1 MGGTLTPPELKDLSK
16 VGKVDLVL
24 VTHGH
29 GDHLGDALE
38 IAKSNNAPMWA
49 PAGMNQQL
57 LTLGKMPA
65 NLVPRMNKGGTIQ
78 PFPGVKITMTHA
90 EHSSEMLLKDDH
102 GKDTT
107 YSAGEPVGFIIE
119 LENGFKIYHM
129 GDTGVFGDMKDRK
142 STRLN
147 SSHTDISRMPSSA

>member
-1 MGGTLTPPELKDLSK
+1 MIFRLLGIAVAACLAFAGVASAQGKTELLWYSQAGFKLTTPGGKVIIIDPWIMGGTLTPPELKDLSK

-49 PAGMNQQL
+49 PAG
-57 LTLGKMPA
+57 
-65 NLVPRMNKGGTIQ
+65 
-78 PFPGVKITMTHA
+78 
-90 EHSSEMLLKDDH
+90 
-102 GKDTT
+102 
-107 YSAGEPVGFIIE
+107 
-119 LENGFKIYHM
+119 
-129 GDTGVFGDMKDRK
+129 DRK

-147 SSHTDISRMPSSA
+147 SSHT